1 MTPLGTLTAKS
12 PEQYLEALTPERR
25 ALLAAVR
32 ALVNDNLP
40 EGYVESTGWGCITWS
55 IPLSVYPDTY
65 NGQPMCLAALASHKS
80 TATLYL
86 MGAAVIPELRERL
99 EQGFK
104 TAGKRLDMGKSCV
117 HFKKIDDLPLDV
129 IGDVIA
135 ALPVE
140 NYVARV
146 EAGRKSYAR
155 LKARGKGGPARK
167 RSARKTA
174 KPKARRSSR

>member
-1 MTPLGTLTAKS
+1 MGTLTAKT

-25 ALLAAVR
+25 ALLATVR
-32 ALVNDNLP
+32 TLVNDNLP

-65 NGQPMCLAALASHKS
+65 NGQPMGVAALASHKT

-86 MGAAVIPELRERL
+86 LGAAAIPELRERL
-99 EQGFK
+99 ERGFK
-104 TAGKRLDMGKSCV
+104 AAGKRLDMGKSCV
-117 HFKKIDDLPLDV
+117 HFKAVDDLPLEV

-140 NYVARV
+140 TYIARL
-146 EAGRKSYAR
+146 EAGKQAYAR
-155 LKARGKGGPARK
+155 LKAQGKGGPARK
-167 RSARKTA
+167 KSARKTA
-174 KPKARRSSR
+174 RPKARRGSR